1 MLNITLSLL
10 LLQCLH
16 TTISLSPARAVSR
29 VCVLSVPIVQCFLS
43 LPAFNIK
50 FDAFLCVK
58 LSYYCP
64 ACSAQAHL
72 LLDRSPKKNIIIS
85 WKIIRLL
92 FIKSSNVRCVSHSA
106 SMSAGRV
113 WFWPGQDWGQVG
125 HHEGTE
131 RVIVHVAIR
140 TGFIILNT
148 RDDDLILATIV
159 IFWSLLCQP
168 VQNNNN
174 TCTR

>member
-106 SMSAGRV
+106 SVCR
-113 WFWPGQDWGQVG
+113 PG
-125 HHEGTE
+125 
-131 RVIVHVAIR
+131 
-140 TGFIILNT
+140 
-148 RDDDLILATIV
+148 LILA
-159 IFWSLLCQP
+159 W
-168 VQNNNN
+168 
-174 TCTR
+174 TRLRPSWTP